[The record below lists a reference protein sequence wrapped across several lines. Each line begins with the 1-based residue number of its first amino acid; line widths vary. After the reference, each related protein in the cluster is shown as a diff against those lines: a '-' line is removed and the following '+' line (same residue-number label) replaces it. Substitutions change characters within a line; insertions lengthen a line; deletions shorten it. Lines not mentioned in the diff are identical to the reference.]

1 MLDLGSSFFLPITAM
16 QTKILRHLKIFL
28 VFRDSI
34 SLKHLN
40 SNIVLLLG
48 LLGDI
53 EYSSAMLKQ

>member
-1 MLDLGSSFFLPITAM
+1 MLDLGSSFFSPITAM
-16 QTKILRHLKIFL
+16 QTKILRYLKIFL